1 MTTYTVAT
9 GQKEDLM
16 LGRQGEYNV
25 TEFVFDLSDLH
36 DAVGDGI
43 AVLLHYPY
51 RGEPYIVP
59 ADQGDTGDAAE
70 QDGTTLTW
78 KIGQLA
84 TLYKG
89 EGVAVVSWVTESGL
103 KKSHRYKTKVSRSIE
118 DSVEEIT
125 DVQQSYIDQMA
136 ALHAEIV
143 ADLRGAEG
151 LKEEI
156 EAAADDATAR
166 IQTAIGD
173 ADGKITDVQI
183 AMNAA
188 DDKIDEINDA
198 GAAAVQAAQTAANV
212 SVVNE
217 TLVYGGAN

>member
-1 MTTYTVAT
+1 MTTYTVTT
-9 GQKEDLM
+9 GQKETLL

-25 TEFVFDLSDLH
+25 TEFVFDLSDLR

-59 ADQGDTGDAAE
+59 AEQGDTSDAAE
-70 QDGTTLTW
+70 QDGTTLVW

-89 EGVAVVSWVTESGL
+89 EGIAVVSWVTESGL

-118 DSVEEIT
+118 DSAEEIT

-173 ADGKITDVQI
+173 ADGKVTDVQI

-188 DDKIDEINDA
+188 DDKIDEINAA
-198 GAAAVQAAQTAANV
+198 GAAAVQAAQAAANV

>member
-1 MTTYTVAT
+1 MTTYTVTT
-9 GQKEDLM
+9 GQKETLL

-25 TEFVFDLSDLH
+25 TEFVFDLSDLR

-59 ADQGDTGDAAE
+59 ADQGNTGDAAE
-70 QDGTTLTW
+70 QDGTALKW

-89 EGVAVVSWVTESGL
+89 EGIAVVSWVTESGL

-118 DSVEEIT
+118 DSAEEIT

-166 IQTAIGD
+166 TQTAIGD

-188 DDKIDEINDA
+188 DDKIDEINAA

-217 TLVYGGAN
+217 TLVYGGAK

>member
-1 MTTYTVAT
+1 MTTYTVTT
-9 GQKEDLM
+9 GQKETLM

-59 ADQGDTGDAAE
+59 AEQGDTSDAAE

-103 KKSHRYKTKVSRSIE
+103 KKSHRYKTKVSRSIG

-136 ALHAEIV
+136 ALHAEMV
-143 ADLRGAEG
+143 ADITGADG
-151 LKEEI
+151 LKNEI

>member
-1 MTTYTVAT
+1 MTTYTVTT
-9 GQKEDLM
+9 GQKETLM

-36 DAVGDGI
+36 GAVGDGI

-89 EGVAVVSWVTESGL
+89 EGIAVVSWVTESGL

-166 IQTAIGD
+166 MQTAIGD

-183 AMNAA
+183 AMNTA
-188 DDKIDEINDA
+188 DDKIDEINAA
-198 GAAAVQAAQTAANV
+198 GAAAVQAAQAAANV

>member
-9 GQKEDLM
+9 GQKEALM

-25 TEFVFDLSDLH
+25 TEFVFDLSD
-36 DAVGDGI
+36 
-43 AVLLHYPY
+43 
-51 RGEPYIVP
+51 
-59 ADQGDTGDAAE
+59 
-70 QDGTTLTW
+70 
-78 KIGQLA
+78 
-84 TLYKG
+84 
-89 EGVAVVSWVTESGL
+89 
-103 KKSHRYKTKVSRSIE
+103 
-118 DSVEEIT
+118 
-125 DVQQSYIDQMA
+125 
-136 ALHAEIV
+136 LHAEIV

-183 AMNAA
+183 AMDAA
-188 DDKIDEINDA
+188 DDKIDEINAA
-198 GAAAVQAAQTAANV
+198 GTAAVQAAQAAANV

>member
-1 MTTYTVAT
+1 MTTYTVTT
-9 GQKEDLM
+9 GQKETLM

-59 ADQGDTGDAAE
+59 AEQGDTSDAAE

-89 EGVAVVSWVTESGL
+89 EGIAVVSWVTESGL
-103 KKSHRYKTKVSRSIE
+103 KKSHRYKTKVSRSIG

-136 ALHAEIV
+136 ALHAEMV
-143 ADLRGAEG
+143 ADITGADG
-151 LKEEI
+151 LKNEI

>member
-1 MTTYTVAT
+1 MTTYTVTT
-9 GQKEDLM
+9 GQKETLM

-25 TEFVFDLSDLH
+25 TEFVFNLSDLR

-51 RGEPYIVP
+51 AGEPYIVP
-59 ADQGDTGDAAE
+59 AEQGNTSDAAE

-89 EGVAVVSWVTESGL
+89 EGIAVVSWVTESGL
-103 KKSHRYKTKVSRSIE
+103 KKSHRYKTKVNRSIE

-188 DDKIDEINDA
+188 DDKIDEINAA

>member
-1 MTTYTVAT
+1 MTTYTVTT
-9 GQKEDLM
+9 GQKETLL

-25 TEFVFDLSDLH
+25 TEFVFDLSDLRG
-36 DAVGDGI
+36 AVGDGI

-89 EGVAVVSWVTESGL
+89 EGIAVVSWVTESGL

-118 DSVEEIT
+118 DAAEEIT

-143 ADLRGAEG
+143 ADLTDAEG

-183 AMNAA
+183 TMNAA
-188 DDKIDEINDA
+188 DDKIDEINAA
-198 GAAAVQAAQTAANV
+198 GAAAVQAAQAAANV

>member
-1 MTTYTVAT
+1 MTTHTVAT
-9 GQKEDLM
+9 GQKEALM

-89 EGVAVVSWVTESGL
+89 EGIAVVSWVTESGL

-143 ADLRGAEG
+143 ADAEG

-166 IQTAIGD
+166 IQTAIRD
-173 ADGKITDVQI
+173 ADGKITDVQSV
-183 AMNAA
+183 MNAA
-188 DDKIDEINDA
+188 DDKIDEINAA

>member
-1 MTTYTVAT
+1 MTTYTVTT
-9 GQKEDLM
+9 GQKETLL

-25 TEFVFDLSDLH
+25 TEFVFDLSDLRG
-36 DAVGDGI
+36 AVGDGI

-89 EGVAVVSWVTESGL
+89 EGIAVVSWVTESGL

-118 DSVEEIT
+118 DAAEEIT

-143 ADLRGAEG
+143 ADLTDAEG

-183 AMNAA
+183 TMNAA
-188 DDKIDEINDA
+188 DDKIDEINAA
-198 GAAAVQAAQTAANV
+198 GAAAVQAAQEAANV